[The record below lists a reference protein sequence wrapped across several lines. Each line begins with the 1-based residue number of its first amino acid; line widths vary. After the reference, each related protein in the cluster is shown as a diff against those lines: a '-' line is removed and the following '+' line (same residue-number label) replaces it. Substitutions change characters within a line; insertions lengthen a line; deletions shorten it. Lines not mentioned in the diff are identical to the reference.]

1 MITPKKHMNLDASVL
16 RVAALIMK
24 EVAKR
29 RVLNVEKLRKRLSPR
44 VGNDIDL
51 VFLPALSFLYLMG
64 KISYYPKNDTLEYV
78 DG

>member
-16 RVAALIMK
+16 RVAALIIK

-29 RVLNVEKLRKRLSPR
+29 RVLNVEKLRRRIAPR
-44 VGNDIDL
+44 VGNDIDM

-64 KISYYPKNDTLEYV
+64 KISYYPKNDTLEYI